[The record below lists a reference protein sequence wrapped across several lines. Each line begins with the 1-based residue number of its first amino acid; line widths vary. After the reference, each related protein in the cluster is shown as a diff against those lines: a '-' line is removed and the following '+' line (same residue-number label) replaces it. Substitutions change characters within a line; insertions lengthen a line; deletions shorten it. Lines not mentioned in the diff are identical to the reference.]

1 MVLRRIAPQVYR
13 RWTLAALVFLS
24 IIILTGAAVR
34 LTASGLG
41 CSRWPQCEK
50 GVLVGASN
58 SHQLIE
64 QVNRLF
70 TGLMALVIMG
80 ALAGSL
86 LRNPRRRDL
95 TRLSLSLVVGFLLQA
110 VVGGIL
116 VLSDLHPVALM
127 AHFLLSAVVL
137 VASLVLHQRAGEDTA
152 RAYRP
157 TVPEP
162 VRRIVR
168 ACAAVGVIA
177 VVSGTVVTGTGP
189 HSGSIT
195 GKAGT
200 VKPIRRFGFHLDSVA
215 RIHSILVMVLLASL
229 LYLFWKIRKTP
240 AWPVLEDRLTAVI
253 FAVFLQGGIGYAQY
267 FTKLPAGLVAVHIVG
282 ATAVVITLTRLV
294 LKTREAVAVEAANPL
309 YASLVPQR

>member
-1 MVLRRIAPQVYR
+1 
-13 RWTLAALVFLS
+13 LAALVFLS

-34 LTASGLG
+34 LTGSGLG

-50 GVLVGASN
+50 GTPVGAAN

-70 TGLMALVIMG
+70 TGLMAVAIMG

-86 LRNPRRRDL
+86 LRNPRRKDL
-95 TRLSLSLVVGFLLQA
+95 TRLSLSLVVGFLLQG

-116 VLSDLHPVALM
+116 VLSHLHPIALM

-152 RAYRP
+152 RSYRS
-157 TVPEP
+157 TVPES

-168 ACAAVGVIA
+168 ACAAFGIIV

-195 GKAGT
+195 DKLGK
-200 VKPIRRFGFHLDSVA
+200 VKPVKRFGFHLDSVA
-215 RIHSILVMVLLASL
+215 RAHSILVMVLIGLVL
-229 LYLFWKIRKTP
+229 FLYWKIRGTP
-240 AWPVLEDRLTAVI
+240 TWTLLEDRLTAVL
-253 FAVFLQGGIGYAQY
+253 FALFIQGGIGYAQY
-267 FTKLPAGLVAVHIVG
+267 FAKLPVGLVAAHVAG
-282 ATAVVITLTRLV
+282 ATIVVITLTRLV
-294 LKTREAVAVEAANPL
+294 LKTREAVVVETAIPPS
-309 YASLVPQR
+309 ASLVPQR